1 MSQVTIYLSAKV
13 EAHAR
18 REARRAKKTLSAYI
32 AGVLVPEPTGP
43 SKLLKL
49 AGSMPGFSVPDDAD
63 LAPLDEP

>member
-1 MSQVTIYLSAKV
+1 MSRVTLELPAEV

-32 AGVLVPEPTGP
+32 AGLLVPAATGSP
-43 SKLLKL
+43 KLLQL

-63 LAPLDEP
+63 LAPPDEA